1 MESDQSMK
9 VIDFIVFQVISNET
23 IFLGLV
29 ALLGLL
35 LQKKK
40 LPQVIDGTVKTVIG
54 LTVLTSGAGILI
66 SSLSPVVNKLNKTLH
81 VEGVLPTNDAVFGV
95 VLKFETIAK
104 GTVITFLL
112 AFFLHLLLVRFT
124 PWKDFKNVYLTAHLM
139 LYHAAFMNVTL
150 PVVLHTNTVWTIVIG
165 TVLNAVYYTYSPA
178 IPRKISRPWMHDVS
192 TLGFMD
198 QVGSII
204 AHFIGKWCG
213 SQDENQDADK
223 LKLPKW
229 ASMFRDN
236 TIVLFFL
243 MPIIFLGIGLAV
255 GKTGIQQLAGTS
267 TGATNWVMWLI
278 LQGFTFTAGIVI
290 LLAGVRMFIGS
301 IVPAFKGI
309 SDKFLPGAIP
319 ALDAPTIFPYSSMGG
334 MFGFLGSTVGCI
346 LITLATVIFHSPVIV
361 FPSPI
366 IMYFDGNVMGVFGN
380 KAGGWRG
387 AISAGFISGMISSAA
402 VILLYPLT
410 GAVYGSGLTWSNID
424 YAVVWM
430 PLMYL
435 LKFLRTLLM
444 GI

>member
-1 MESDQSMK
+1 M
-9 VIDFIVFQVISNET
+9 QVINFLVYQVLSNET

-29 ALLGLL
+29 ALVGLL
-35 LQKKK
+35 LQRKKF
-40 LPQVIDGTVKTVIG
+40 PQVIDGTVKTVIG
-54 LTVLTSGAGILI
+54 LTVLSSGAGILI
-66 SSLSPVVNKLNKTLH
+66 SSLSPVVTKLNSTLH
-81 VEGVLPTNDAVFGV
+81 VKGVLPTNDAVFGV
-95 VLKFETIAK
+95 VLRFSTIAK
-104 GTVITFLL
+104 DTVITFLL
-112 AFFLHLLLVRFT
+112 AFFLHLILVRIT
-124 PWKDFKNVYLTAHLM
+124 PGKDFKNAYLTAHLM

-150 PVVLHTNTVWTIVIG
+150 PVVLHTNGFWTVVVGTI
-165 TVLNAVYYTYSPA
+165 LNAIYYTYSPA
-178 IPRKISRPWMHDVS
+178 IPRIISRPWMHDVS

-198 QVGSII
+198 QVGSIL
-204 AHFIGKWCG
+204 AHFIGKWFG
-213 SQDENQDADK
+213 SSKPEQDADNM
-223 LKLPKW
+223 KLPKW

-243 MPIIFLGIGLAV
+243 MPIIFIGIGLAV
-255 GKTGIQQLAGTS
+255 GQSGIQSLAGT
-267 TGATNWVMWLI
+267 GPDATNWIMWLI
-278 LQGFTFTAGIVI
+278 IQGFTFTAGIVI
-290 LLAGVRMFIGS
+290 LLSGVRMFIGS

-319 ALDAPTIFPYSSMGG
+319 ALDAPTIFPYSPMGG

-346 LITLATVIFHSPVIV
+346 IVTFATILFHSPVIV

-387 AISAGFISGMISSAA
+387 AIMAGFITGIISSAA
-402 VILLYPLT
+402 VILFYPLT

-435 LKFLRTLLM
+435 LKLIRTLVVGMIL
-444 GI
+444 

>member
-1 MESDQSMK
+1 MQ
-9 VIDFIVFQVISNET
+9 VINFIVYQFLSNET

-29 ALLGLL
+29 ALIGLL

-40 LPQVIDGTVKTVIG
+40 FPQVIDGTVKTVIG
-54 LTVLTSGAGILI
+54 LTVLSSGAGILI
-66 SSLSPVVNKLNKTLH
+66 SSLSPVVTTLNKTLH
-81 VEGVLPTNDAVFGV
+81 VKGVLPTNDAVFGV
-95 VLKFETIAK
+95 ALNFSSIAK

-112 AFFLHLLLVRFT
+112 AFLLHLLLVRIT
-124 PWKDFKNVYLTAHLM
+124 PQKDFKNAYLTAHLM

-150 PVVLHTNTVWTIVIG
+150 PVVLHTGIVG
-165 TVLNAVYYTYSPA
+165 TVIVGTILNALYYTYSPA
-178 IPRKISRPWMHDVS
+178 IPRKLARKWMNDVS

-198 QVGSII
+198 QVGSLL
-204 AHFIGKWCG
+204 AHYIGKWFG
-213 SQDENQDADK
+213 SSDPAKDADNM
-223 LKLPKW
+223 KLPKW
-229 ASMFRDN
+229 AAMFRDN

-243 MPIIFLGIGLAV
+243 MPIIFVGIGLAV
-255 GKTGIQQLAGTS
+255 GRTGIQQLAGN
-267 TGATNWVMWLI
+267 GPDATNWILWLV

-290 LLAGVRMFIGS
+290 LLSGVRMFIGS

-319 ALDAPTIFPYSSMGG
+319 ALDAPTVFPYSPMGG
-334 MFGFLGSTVGCI
+334 MFGFLGSTIGCI
-346 LITLATVIFHSPVIV
+346 IVTFATIIFHSPVIV

-387 AISAGFISGMISSAA
+387 ALAAGFFTGIISSAA
-402 VILLYPLT
+402 VILFYPLT

-435 LKFLRTLLM
+435 LKFLRTIFL
-444 GI
+444 GIF

>member
-1 MESDQSMK
+1 MK
-9 VIDFIVFQVISNET
+9 VLNFFVFQILSNET

-35 LQKKK
+35 LQRKSFPK
-40 LPQVIDGTVKTVIG
+40 VIDGTVKTVIG
-54 LTVLTSGAGILI
+54 LTILASGAGILI
-66 SSLSPVVNKLNKTLH
+66 NSLSPVVTKLNETLH
-81 VEGVLPTNDAVFGV
+81 VRGVLPTNDAVFGV
-95 VLKFETIAK
+95 VLRFNTIAK
-104 GTVITFLL
+104 DTVITFLL
-112 AFFLHLLLVRFT
+112 AFFLHLLLVRLT
-124 PWKDFKNVYLTAHLM
+124 PGKNFKNAYLTAHLM

-150 PVVLHTNTVWTIVIG
+150 PVVLHTGSFWTVTVGTI
-165 TVLNAVYYTYSPA
+165 LNALYYTYSPA
-178 IPRKISRPWMHDVS
+178 IPRVISRPWMHDVS

-198 QVGSII
+198 QVGSIL
-204 AHFIGKWCG
+204 AHFIGKWFG
-213 SQDENQDADK
+213 SSDPNQDADNM
-223 LKLPKW
+223 KLPKW

-243 MPIIFLGIGLAV
+243 MPIIFVGIGIAV
-255 GKTGIQQLAGTS
+255 GKTGIESLAGT
-267 TGATNWVMWLI
+267 GAGAVNWILWLI
-278 LQGFTFTAGIVI
+278 LQGFTFTAGIVV

-319 ALDAPTIFPYSSMGG
+319 ALDAPTIFPYSPMGG
-334 MFGFLGSTVGCI
+334 MFGFLGSTVDCI
-346 LITLATVIFHSPVIV
+346 LVTFLTIVFHSPVIV

-387 AISAGFISGMISSAA
+387 AIAAGLITGIISSAA
-402 VILLYPLT
+402 VILFYPLT

-424 YAVVWM
+424 YAIVWM

-435 LKFLRTLLM
+435 LKFLRTLILAF
-444 GI
+444 I

>member
-1 MESDQSMK
+1 MK
-9 VIDFIVFQVISNET
+9 ILNFFVFQILSNET

-35 LQKKK
+35 LQRKSFPK
-40 LPQVIDGTVKTVIG
+40 VIDGTVKTVIG
-54 LTVLTSGAGILI
+54 LTILASGAGILI
-66 SSLSPVVNKLNKTLH
+66 NSLSPVVTKLNQTLH
-81 VEGVLPTNDAVFGV
+81 VRGVLPTNDAVFGV
-95 VLKFETIAK
+95 VLRFNTIAK
-104 GTVITFLL
+104 DTVITFLL
-112 AFFLHLLLVRFT
+112 AFFLHLLLVRLT
-124 PWKDFKNVYLTAHLM
+124 PGKNFKNAYLTAHLM

-150 PVVLHTNTVWTIVIG
+150 PVVLHTGAFWTVTVGTI
-165 TVLNAVYYTYSPA
+165 LNALYYTYSPA
-178 IPRKISRPWMHDVS
+178 IPRVISRPWMHDVS

-198 QVGSII
+198 QVGSIL
-204 AHFIGKWCG
+204 AHFIGKWFG
-213 SQDENQDADK
+213 SSDPNQDADNM
-223 LKLPKW
+223 KLPKW

-243 MPIIFLGIGLAV
+243 MPIIFVGIGIAV
-255 GKTGIQQLAGTS
+255 GKAGIQSLAGTG
-267 TGATNWVMWLI
+267 TGAVNWILWLI
-278 LQGFTFTAGIVI
+278 LQGFTFTAGIVV

-319 ALDAPTIFPYSSMGG
+319 ALDAPTIFPYSPMGG

-346 LITLATVIFHSPVIV
+346 IVTFLTIIFHSPVIV

-387 AISAGFISGMISSAA
+387 AIAAGLITGLISSAA
-402 VILLYPLT
+402 VILFYPLT

-424 YAVVWM
+424 YAIVWM

-435 LKFLRTLLM
+435 LKFLRTLILAF
-444 GI
+444 I

>member
-1 MESDQSMK
+1 MK
-9 VIDFIVFQVISNET
+9 VLNFFVFQILSNET

-35 LQKKK
+35 LQRKSFPK
-40 LPQVIDGTVKTVIG
+40 VIDGTVKTVIG
-54 LTVLTSGAGILI
+54 LTILASGAGILI
-66 SSLSPVVNKLNKTLH
+66 NSLSPVVTKLNETLH
-81 VEGVLPTNDAVFGV
+81 VRGVLPTNDAVFGV
-95 VLKFETIAK
+95 VLRFNTIAK
-104 GTVITFLL
+104 DTVITFLL
-112 AFFLHLLLVRFT
+112 AFFLHLLLVRLT
-124 PWKDFKNVYLTAHLM
+124 PGKNFKNAYLTAHLM

-150 PVVLHTNTVWTIVIG
+150 PVVLHTGSFWTVTVGTI
-165 TVLNAVYYTYSPA
+165 LNALYYTYSPA
-178 IPRKISRPWMHDVS
+178 IPRVISRPWMHDVS

-198 QVGSII
+198 QVGSIL
-204 AHFIGKWCG
+204 AHFIGKWFG
-213 SQDENQDADK
+213 SSDPNQDADNM
-223 LKLPKW
+223 KLPKW

-243 MPIIFLGIGLAV
+243 MPIIFVGIGIAV
-255 GKTGIQQLAGTS
+255 GKIGIESLAGT
-267 TGATNWVMWLI
+267 GAGAVNWILWLI
-278 LQGFTFTAGIVI
+278 LQGFTFTAGIVV
-290 LLAGVRMFIGS
+290 LLAGVRTFIGS

-319 ALDAPTIFPYSSMGG
+319 ALDAPTIFPYSPMGG

-346 LITLATVIFHSPVIV
+346 LVTFLTIVFHSPVIV

-387 AISAGFISGMISSAA
+387 AIAAGLITGIISSAA
-402 VILLYPLT
+402 VILFYPLT

-424 YAVVWM
+424 YAIVWM

-435 LKFLRTLLM
+435 LKFLRTLILAF
-444 GI
+444 I

>member
-1 MESDQSMK
+1 MK
-9 VIDFIVFQVISNET
+9 VLNFFVFQILSNET

-35 LQKKK
+35 LQRKSFPK
-40 LPQVIDGTVKTVIG
+40 VIDGTVKTVIG
-54 LTVLTSGAGILI
+54 LTILASGAGILI
-66 SSLSPVVNKLNKTLH
+66 NSLSPVVTKLNETLH
-81 VEGVLPTNDAVFGV
+81 VRGVLPTNDAVFGV
-95 VLKFETIAK
+95 VLRFNTIAK
-104 GTVITFLL
+104 DTVITFLL
-112 AFFLHLLLVRFT
+112 AFFLHLLLVRLT
-124 PWKDFKNVYLTAHLM
+124 PGKNFKNAYLTAHLM

-150 PVVLHTNTVWTIVIG
+150 PVVLHTGSFWTVTVGTI
-165 TVLNAVYYTYSPA
+165 LNALYYTYSPA
-178 IPRKISRPWMHDVS
+178 IPRVISRPWMHDVS

-198 QVGSII
+198 QVGSIL
-204 AHFIGKWCG
+204 AHFIGKWFG
-213 SQDENQDADK
+213 SSDPNQDADNM
-223 LKLPKW
+223 KLPKW

-243 MPIIFLGIGLAV
+243 MPIIFVGIGIAV
-255 GKTGIQQLAGTS
+255 GKIGIESLAGTCA
-267 TGATNWVMWLI
+267 GAVNWILWLI
-278 LQGFTFTAGIVI
+278 LQGFTFTAGIVV

-319 ALDAPTIFPYSSMGG
+319 ALDAPTIFPYSPMGG

-346 LITLATVIFHSPVIV
+346 LVTFLTIVFHSPVIV

-387 AISAGFISGMISSAA
+387 AIAAGLITGIISSAA
-402 VILLYPLT
+402 VILFYPLT

-424 YAVVWM
+424 YAIVWM

-435 LKFLRTLLM
+435 LKFLRTLILAF
-444 GI
+444 I